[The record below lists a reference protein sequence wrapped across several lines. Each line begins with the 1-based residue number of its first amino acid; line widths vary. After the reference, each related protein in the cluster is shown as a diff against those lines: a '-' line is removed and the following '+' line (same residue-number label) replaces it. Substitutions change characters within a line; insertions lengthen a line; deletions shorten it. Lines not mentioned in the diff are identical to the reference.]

1 MMTNL
6 FVLEE
11 YSTSRFFVKKY
22 PNEKFIN
29 KSSNT
34 ITSVSVKKDE
44 SIVLIVKKSNVVAI
58 ENPPNIMV
66 FFILFFF
73 PFNSL

>member
-29 KSSNT
+29 KSSNI
-34 ITSVSVKKDE
+34 ITRVRVKKDE
-44 SIVLIVKKSNVVAI
+44 SILLIVNNNDVVSTDTVSYTHLTL
-58 ENPPNIMV
+58 PT
-66 FFILFFF
+66 ILRV
-73 PFNSL
+73 